1 MPLKFVLPQL
11 AGVLLLA
18 SAALAAAES
27 PLPDPIAPAVLGRPV
42 DQIRP
47 ARPARPAPAAKT
59 TRPRPVAAAPK
70 AAPARP
76 AAVAAVA
83 PAAVAAAAVPQ
94 RAAVR
99 QVVQQPRVQRA
110 IGAYFT
116 DSEQALVRRY
126 YEANPVPVR
135 APTWKAGETVPE
147 KARMTGVPDDVR
159 AGLPVLPRGLQ
170 YVQLDGDVVLVAVE
184 SRLVVDGVSRAV
196 R

>member
-1 MPLKFVLPQL
+1 MSTKFVLPQL

-18 SAALAAAES
+18 SASLAAAES

-42 DQIRP
+42 EQIRP
-47 ARPARPAPAAKT
+47 ARPARPAPVAKAANK
-59 TRPRPVAAAPK
+59 PRPVAAAPR
-70 AAPARP
+70 AAVSRAS
-76 AAVAAVA
+76 AVAAVA
-83 PAAVAAAAVPQ
+83 PAAVPQ

-126 YEANPVPVR
+126 YESNPVPAH
-135 APTWKAGETVPE
+135 APRWKAGETVPE

-170 YVQLDGDVVLVAVE
+170 YVQLDGEVVLVAVE
-184 SRLVVDGVSRAV
+184 SRLVVDGVSRAM

>member
-76 AAVAAVA
+76 AAV
-83 PAAVAAAAVPQ
+83 AAVPQ